1 MDTRLPDMTE
11 AELAAWQYA
20 HRDELDLDSGEQV
33 AIDISP
39 RLSVTISLRLP
50 GAEAD
55 AIRQAAREA
64 NLTLSEWI
72 RRACTSALHPEV
84 RPQQDVQTEL
94 HELARVLQTVAHRVE
109 TVGHEASPS
118 SPPQGS

>member
-1 MDTRLPDMTE
+1 MTP
-11 AELAAWQYA
+11 W
-20 HRDELDLDSGEQV
+20 
-33 AIDISP
+33 
-39 RLSVTISLRLP
+39 LRRP
-50 GAEAD
+50 SAKAD

-84 RPQQDVQTEL
+84 RPQQDVRTEL

-109 TVGHEASPS
+109 AVGHEASPS
-118 SPPQGS
+118 SPPPGS